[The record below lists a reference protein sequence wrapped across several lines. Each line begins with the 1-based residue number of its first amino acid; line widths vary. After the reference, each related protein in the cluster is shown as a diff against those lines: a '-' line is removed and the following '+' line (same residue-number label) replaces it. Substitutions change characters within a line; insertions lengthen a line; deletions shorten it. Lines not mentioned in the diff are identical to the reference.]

1 MAMRSFARSAG
12 MRPMRRIALLA
23 AAAIAAAGTIAAT
36 GVTAASAAAPPGLGG
51 RNWTAIPATPKVA
64 ALTFDAG
71 ANADA
76 VPSILATLAKY
87 HVPATFFLTGNFVR

>member
-1 MAMRSFARSAG
+1 MAMRGFARSG
-12 MRPMRRIALLA
+12 GMRRIALLA

-36 GVTAASAAAPPGLGG
+36 GVTAASAAAQPVPPGLGG
-51 RNWTAIPATPKVA
+51 RNWTAIPAAPKVA

-87 HVPATFFLTGNFVR
+87 HVPATFFLAGNFVR